1 LPPGR
6 ARHRQPRVQPHIS
19 SVCIVYLLM
28 DKTPFEDLVAIHG
41 AVVYRVCRAL
51 VGPMD
56 ADDAWSEVF
65 VSALQAYPELPA
77 EANVEA
83 WLVRIAQRKAID
95 LGRAR
100 SRRPVPTAGIP
111 DGPSRSERPD
121 DDLWRAVAALPI
133 RQRQAVAYHHLA
145 GRPYAEVAELI
156 GGTPDAA
163 RRAASDGIATL
174 RKRLG
179 TTGIQDAAIVGN

>member
-1 LPPGR
+1 
-6 ARHRQPRVQPHIS
+6 
-19 SVCIVYLLM
+19 M
-28 DKTPFEDLVAIHG
+28 DKPPFEDLVSRHG
-41 AVVYRVCRAL
+41 PIVYRVCRAL
-51 VGPMD
+51 VGPVD

-65 VSALQAYPELPA
+65 ISALQAYPTLPA

-100 SRRPVPTAGIP
+100 SRRPLPTAAIP
-111 DGPSRSERPD
+111 DGPSNSGQLVDERD
-121 DDLWRAVAALPI
+121 EDLWRAVAALPI

-156 GGTPDAA
+156 GGTPAAA
-163 RRAASDGIATL
+163 RRAASDGVATL
-174 RKRLG
+174 RKRF
-179 TTGIQDAAIVGN
+179 GITRQDAASVVQPRASSR

>member
-1 LPPGR
+1 
-6 ARHRQPRVQPHIS
+6 
-19 SVCIVYLLM
+19 M
-28 DKTPFEDLVAIHG
+28 DKPPFEDLVARHG
-41 AVVYRVCRAL
+41 PIVYRVCRAL
-51 VGPMD
+51 VGPID

-65 VSALQAYPELPA
+65 ISALQAYPTLPA

-100 SRRPVPTAGIP
+100 SRRPLPTAGVP
-111 DGPSRSERPD
+111 DGPSSSGQVVDERNE
-121 DDLWRAVAALPI
+121 DLWSAVAALPI

-145 GRPYAEVAELI
+145 GRPYAEVAKLI
-156 GGTPDAA
+156 GGTPTAA

-174 RKRLG
+174 RKRFG
-179 TTGIQDAAIVGN
+179 ITGQNAAGVAQPRASSRKGES

>member
-1 LPPGR
+1 M
-6 ARHRQPRVQPHIS
+6 
-19 SVCIVYLLM
+19 M
-28 DKTPFEDLVAIHG
+28 DKPPFEDLVSRHG
-41 AVVYRVCRAL
+41 PVVYRVCRAI
-51 VGPMD
+51 VGPID

-65 VSALQAYPELPA
+65 ISALQAYPTLPA
-77 EANVEA
+77 GANIEA

-100 SRRPVPTAGIP
+100 SRRPLPTAAIP
-111 DGPSRSERPD
+111 DGPSSSGRLVDERD
-121 DDLWRAVAALPI
+121 EDLWRAVAGLPI

-156 GGTPDAA
+156 GGTPAAA

-174 RKRLG
+174 RKKLG
-179 TTGIQDAAIVGN
+179 TTRKHPASVARPRTSSR

>member
-1 LPPGR
+1 
-6 ARHRQPRVQPHIS
+6 
-19 SVCIVYLLM
+19 M
-28 DKTPFEDLVAIHG
+28 DKPPFEDLVSRHG
-41 AVVYRVCRAL
+41 PIVYRVCRAL
-51 VGPMD
+51 VGPID

-65 VSALQAYPELPA
+65 ISALQAYPTLSD

-95 LGRAR
+95 VSRAR

-111 DGPSRSERPD
+111 EGPSSSGQLVDERD
-121 DDLWRAVAALPI
+121 EDLWRAVAALPI

-145 GRPYAEVAELI
+145 GWPYAEVAELI
-156 GGTPDAA
+156 GGSPAAA

-179 TTGIQDAAIVGN
+179 ITRQNAASVTQPGASSR